1 MPAPLRAIAPFAA
14 LALLVALALVTAG
27 GASASSSSGSA
38 ASAASLAAGSSSA
51 PTATAARRC
60 RVAGRQR
67 RLGASY
73 VTRIDASGISC
84 SGAYAVVRGYHRC
97 RKSRGGADG
106 RCPRFN
112 GWRCSEGTRRR
123 SPTQYDARAICRKSG
138 RSVSQ
143 RYTQNT

>member
-27 GASASSSSGSA
+27 GASASTSPA
-38 ASAASLAAGSSSA
+38 ASAASLAGGSSSA

-67 RLGASY
+67 SLGASY

-97 RKSRGGADG
+97 RKRRGGADG

-123 SPTQYDARAICRKSG
+123 SPTQYDARATCRKSG
-138 RSVSQ
+138 RTVSQ